1 MGISFSLLHSI
12 AHYHLSAKEKQPV
25 KTEEFKALTKSVK
38 ELTQSQIEF
47 AGSIKSAT
55 RDVAATRK
63 LWKGQNK
70 PWLIRT
76 GVALMVLPDPL
87 VTSVVGA
94 AFLAAGAVQE
104 GIKRQ
109 AVYVDDLPK
118 AFNSAMKT
126 LKDMKD
132 IF

>member
-1 MGISFSLLHSI
+1 M
-12 AHYHLSAKEKQPV
+12 
-25 KTEEFKALTKSVK
+25 KTEEFIALTKSVK
-38 ELTQSQIEF
+38 ELAKTRAEL
-47 AGSIKSAT
+47 AGSIKAVNS
-55 RDVAATRK
+55 DVAATK
-63 LWKGQNK
+63 NLWKGGSK
-70 PWLIRT
+70 PWLIKT

-109 AVYVDDLPK
+109 SVYVDDMPK

-126 LKDMKD
+126 LRNSKDL
-132 IF
+132 I